1 MMNDVLI
8 YLWEGSI
15 CLALT
20 VGFYKIFFEKLTFF
34 EWNRSMLLILLAASV
49 LIPLF
54 TVDVAPSVAVL
65 PEVLLPVFWVGGQ
78 IEPESMVSS
87 SDSSWQKILFFCYIV
102 GVVFASSKFVWGTL
116 KLWIQLKSATLQVY
130 NGNKLVIHSAFEP
143 ASFLGYI
150 MLPSF
155 DPTDADHQLILQHE
169 SVHCTQRHS
178 LDLILVQLLK
188 VFFWFNPFIF
198 MYERLIREVHEF
210 QADRFITRFHSEIAY
225 SKLLLRLV
233 IKSNSNHLVHSFN
246 QFQTKKRIMMMT
258 QTNTNPIQKARFI
271 LALPLIGLFL
281 AVFSCKSSKVTTA
294 DFPENLVI
302 PMTAE
307 SKGDTTNVTIL
318 KEKNGK
324 KVLVLTE
331 IEPNAEK
338 ELFNQVMKNKEIS
351 SAGKDGEEIFEIT
364 EIQPIPAGGME
375 GWMNYL
381 AESIK
386 YPEEAKK
393 RGIEGTVV
401 MAFIVNLDGT
411 ISDIEILR
419 GIGGGCEQ
427 EAMRVIQNAP
437 NWTPGQLAGKP
448 VRCRMRLPLQFKLP
462 KS

>member
-20 VGFYKIFFEKLTFF
+20 VGFYKVFFEKLTFF
-34 EWNRSMLLILLAASV
+34 EWNRFMLLILLAASV
-49 LIPLF
+49 LVPLF
-54 TVDVAPSVAVL
+54 TIDVAPSMAVL
-65 PEVLLPVFWVGGQ
+65 PEVQLPVFWVGGK
-78 IEPESMVSS
+78 IEPESMVNS
-87 SDSSWQKILFFCYIV
+87 SDFSWQKILFSCYIV
-102 GVVFASSKFVWGTL
+102 GVVFAASKFVWGTL
-116 KLWIQLKSATLQVY
+116 RLWIQLKSATLQVY
-130 NGNKLVIHSAFEP
+130 NGNKLAIHSRFEP
-143 ASFLGYI
+143 ASFFGYI

-155 DPTDADHQLILQHE
+155 DQTDDDHQLILQHE
-169 SVHCTQRHS
+169 SVHCTQRHT
-178 LDLILVQLLK
+178 LDLLLVQLLK

-198 MYERLIREVHEF
+198 MYERMIREVHEF
-210 QADRFITRFHSEIAY
+210 QADHFITRFHSEIAY

-233 IKSNSNHLVHSFN
+233 TKSNSNHLLHSFN

-271 LALPLIGLFL
+271 LTLPLIGLFL

-307 SKGDTTNVTIL
+307 STGDTTNVTIL
-318 KEKNGK
+318 REKNGK
-324 KVLVLTE
+324 KVLVVTATE
-331 IEPNAEK
+331 PT
-338 ELFNQVMKNKEIS
+338 
-351 SAGKDGEEIFEIT
+351 GEEVFEIT
-364 EIQPIPAGGME
+364 EIQPKPAGGME

-381 AESIK
+381 VESIK
-386 YPEEAKK
+386 YPEEAKE

-401 MAFIVNLDGT
+401 MAFIVNSDGT
-411 ISDIEILR
+411 ISDIETLR
-419 GIGGGCEQ
+419 GIGGGCDQ

-437 NWTPGQLAGKP
+437 KWTPGQLGGKA
-448 VRCRMRLPLQFKLP
+448 VRVRMRLPLQFKLP

>member
-20 VGFYKIFFEKLTFF
+20 VGFYKVFFEKLTFF
-34 EWNRSMLLILLAASV
+34 EWNRFMLLILLTASV
-49 LIPLF
+49 LVPLF
-54 TVDVAPSVAVL
+54 TIDVAPSMVVL
-65 PEVLLPVFWVGGQ
+65 PEVQLPVFWVGGQ
-78 IEPESMVSS
+78 IEPESMVNSS
-87 SDSSWQKILFFCYIV
+87 NFSWQKVLFFCYIV
-102 GVVFASSKFVWGTL
+102 GLVFAASKFVWEIL
-116 KLWIQLKSATLQVY
+116 RLWIQLKSATLQVY
-130 NGNKLVIHSAFEP
+130 NGNKLAIHSRFEP
-143 ASFLGYI
+143 ASFFGYI

-155 DPTDADHQLILQHE
+155 DQTDDDHQLILQHE
-169 SVHCTQRHS
+169 SVHCTQRHT
-178 LDLILVQLLK
+178 LDLLLVQLLK

-198 MYERLIREVHEF
+198 MYERMIREVHEF
-210 QADRFITRFHSEIAY
+210 QADHFITRFHSTIAY

-233 IKSNSNHLVHSFN
+233 TKSNSNHLVHSFN

-271 LALPLIGLFL
+271 LTLPLIGLFL

-307 SKGDTTNVTIL
+307 STGDTTNVTIL
-318 KEKNGK
+318 REKNGK
-324 KVLVLTE
+324 KVLVVTATE
-331 IEPNAEK
+331 PT
-338 ELFNQVMKNKEIS
+338 
-351 SAGKDGEEIFEIT
+351 GEEVFEIT
-364 EIQPIPAGGME
+364 EIQPKPAGGME

-381 AESIK
+381 VESIK
-386 YPEEAKK
+386 YPEEAKE

-401 MAFIVNLDGT
+401 MAFIVNSDGT
-411 ISDIEILR
+411 ISDIETLR
-419 GIGGGCEQ
+419 GIGGGCDQ

-437 NWTPGQLAGKP
+437 KWTPGQLGGKA
-448 VRCRMRLPLQFKLP
+448 VRVRMRLPLQFKLP

>member
-20 VGFYKIFFEKLTFF
+20 VGFYKVFFEKLTFF

-54 TVDVAPSVAVL
+54 TVDVEPTAAVL

-87 SDSSWQKILFFCYIV
+87 SDFSWQKILFFAYLI
-102 GVVFASSKFVWGTL
+102 GVIIASSKFVCGTL

-130 NGNKLVIHSAFEP
+130 NGNKLVVHPRFEP
-143 ASFLGYI
+143 ASFFGYI

-155 DPTDADHQLILQHE
+155 DPTDADHQLILKHE
-169 SVHCTQRHS
+169 SVHCTQRHT
-178 LDLILVQLLK
+178 LDLILIQLLK

-210 QADRFITRFHSEIAY
+210 QADHFVTRFHSEIAY
-225 SKLLLRLV
+225 SKLLLRLAT
-233 IKSNSNHLVHSFN
+233 KSNSKHLVHSFN

-258 QTNTNPIQKARFI
+258 QTNTKPIQKARFI
-271 LALPLIGLFL
+271 LALPLLALFI
-281 AVFSCKSSKVTTA
+281 AVFSIESSANSKGE
-294 DFPENLVI
+294 FPESADILNTNLQPATDTVSVI
-302 PMTAE
+302 
-307 SKGDTTNVTIL
+307 L
-318 KEKNGK
+318 
-324 KVLVLTE
+324 
-331 IEPNAEK
+331 
-338 ELFNQVMKNKEIS
+338 
-351 SAGKDGEEIFEIT
+351 GKDGNQVFDVV
-364 EIQPIPAGGME
+364 EIQPNPAGGKME
-375 GWMNYL
+375 GWMKYL

-393 RGIEGTVV
+393 QGIEGTVV
-401 MAFIVNLDGT
+401 IVFVINSDGT
-411 ISDIEILR
+411 ISDVETLR
-419 GIGGGCEQ
+419 GIGGGCDE

-437 NWTPGQLAGKP
+437 KWTPGLQGGKP
-448 VRCRMRLPLQFKLP
+448 VNCRMRLPIRFKLP
-462 KS
+462 ES

>member
-20 VGFYKIFFEKLTFF
+20 VGFYKVFFEKLTFF

-54 TVDVAPSVAVL
+54 TVDVAPTAAVL

-87 SDSSWQKILFFCYIV
+87 SDFSWQKILFFCYIV
-102 GVVFASSKFVWGTL
+102 GVVFAFSKFVWGTL

-210 QADRFITRFHSEIAY
+210 QADHFVTRFHSEIAY
-225 SKLLLRLV
+225 SKLLLRLAT
-233 IKSNSNHLVHSFN
+233 KSNSNHLVHSFN

-258 QTNTNPIQKARFI
+258 QTNTKPVQKARFI
-271 LALPLIGLFL
+271 LALPLLALFI
-281 AVFSCKSSKVTTA
+281 AVFSFESSANSKGE
-294 DFPENLVI
+294 FPESADILNTNLQPATDTVSVI
-302 PMTAE
+302 
-307 SKGDTTNVTIL
+307 L
-318 KEKNGK
+318 
-324 KVLVLTE
+324 
-331 IEPNAEK
+331 
-338 ELFNQVMKNKEIS
+338 
-351 SAGKDGEEIFEIT
+351 GKDGNQVFDVV
-364 EIQPIPAGGME
+364 EIQPNPAGGKME
-375 GWMNYL
+375 GWMKYL

-393 RGIEGTVV
+393 QGIEGTVI
-401 MAFIVNLDGT
+401 IVFVINSDGT
-411 ISDIEILR
+411 ISDVETLR
-419 GIGGGCEQ
+419 GIGGGCDE

-437 NWTPGQLAGKP
+437 KWTPGLQGGKP
-448 VRCRMRLPLQFKLP
+448 VNCRMRLPIRFKLP
-462 KS
+462 ES

>member
-87 SDSSWQKILFFCYIV
+87 SDFSWQKILFFCYIV
-102 GVVFASSKFVWGTL
+102 GVVFAFSKFVWGTL

-210 QADRFITRFHSEIAY
+210 QADHFVTRFHSEIAY
-225 SKLLLRLV
+225 SKLLLRLAA
-233 IKSNSNHLVHSFN
+233 KSNSNHLVHSFN

-258 QTNTNPIQKARFI
+258 QTNTKPVQKARFI
-271 LALPLIGLFL
+271 LALPLLALFI
-281 AVFSCKSSKVTTA
+281 AVFSFESSANSKGE
-294 DFPENLVI
+294 FPESADILNTNLQPATDTVSVI
-302 PMTAE
+302 
-307 SKGDTTNVTIL
+307 L
-318 KEKNGK
+318 
-324 KVLVLTE
+324 
-331 IEPNAEK
+331 
-338 ELFNQVMKNKEIS
+338 
-351 SAGKDGEEIFEIT
+351 GKDGNQVFDVV
-364 EIQPIPAGGME
+364 EIQPNPAGGKME
-375 GWMNYL
+375 GWMKYL

-393 RGIEGTVV
+393 QGIEGTVI
-401 MAFIVNLDGT
+401 IVFVINSDGT
-411 ISDIEILR
+411 ISDVETLR
-419 GIGGGCEQ
+419 GIGGGCDE

-437 NWTPGQLAGKP
+437 KWTPGLQGGKP
-448 VRCRMRLPLQFKLP
+448 VNCRMRLPIRFKLP
-462 KS
+462 ES

>member
-1 MMNDVLI
+1 MNDVLI

-20 VGFYKIFFEKLTFF
+20 VGFYKVFFEKLTFF
-34 EWNRSMLLILLAASV
+34 KWNRSMLLILLAASV
-49 LIPLF
+49 VIPLF

-78 IEPESMVSS
+78 IEPESMVNS
-87 SDSSWQKILFFCYIV
+87 SDFSWQKILFFCYIV
-102 GVVFASSKFVWGTL
+102 GVVFASSKFVWGTF
-116 KLWIQLKSATLQVY
+116 KLWIQLKSATLKVY
-130 NGNKLVIHSAFEP
+130 NGNKLVVHPRFEP
-143 ASFLGYI
+143 ASFFGYI

-155 DPTDADHQLILQHE
+155 DPTDSDHQLILQHE
-169 SVHCTQRHS
+169 SVHCTQRHT

-210 QADRFITRFHSEIAY
+210 QADHFITRFHSEIAY

-233 IKSNSNHLVHSFN
+233 TKSNSNHLVHSFN

-271 LALPLIGLFL
+271 LALPLLALFI
-281 AVFSCKSSKVTTA
+281 AVFSFESSANSKGE
-294 DFPENLVI
+294 FPESVDILNTNLQPTNDTVSVI
-302 PMTAE
+302 
-307 SKGDTTNVTIL
+307 L
-318 KEKNGK
+318 
-324 KVLVLTE
+324 
-331 IEPNAEK
+331 
-338 ELFNQVMKNKEIS
+338 
-351 SAGKDGEEIFEIT
+351 GKDGNQVFDVVELL
-364 EIQPIPAGGME
+364 PYPSGGMD
-375 GWMNYL
+375 GWMKYL

-401 MAFIVNLDGT
+401 MAFIVNSDGT
-411 ISDIEILR
+411 ISDIETLR
-419 GIGGGCEQ
+419 GIGGGCDQ
-427 EAMRVIQNAP
+427 EAKRVIQNAP
-437 NWTPGQLAGKP
+437 KWTPAQIAGKP

>member
-1 MMNDVLI
+1 MNDVLI
-8 YLWEGSI
+8 YLGEGSI

-20 VGFYKIFFEKLTFF
+20 VGFYKAFFEKLTFF

-54 TVDVAPSVAVL
+54 TVDVAPTAAVL

-78 IEPESMVSS
+78 IEQESIVSS
-87 SDSSWQKILFFCYIV
+87 RNFSWQEILFFCYIV
-102 GVVFASSKFVWGTL
+102 GVVFAFSKFVWGTL

-210 QADRFITRFHSEIAY
+210 QADHFVTRFHSEIAY
-225 SKLLLRLV
+225 SKLLLRLAT
-233 IKSNSNHLVHSFN
+233 KSNSNHLVHSFN

-258 QTNTNPIQKARFI
+258 QTNTKPVQKARFI
-271 LALPLIGLFL
+271 LALPLLALFI
-281 AVFSCKSSKVTTA
+281 AVFSFESSANSKGE
-294 DFPENLVI
+294 FPESADILNTNLQPATDTVSVI
-302 PMTAE
+302 
-307 SKGDTTNVTIL
+307 L
-318 KEKNGK
+318 
-324 KVLVLTE
+324 
-331 IEPNAEK
+331 
-338 ELFNQVMKNKEIS
+338 
-351 SAGKDGEEIFEIT
+351 GKDGNQVFDVV
-364 EIQPIPAGGME
+364 EIQPNPAGGKME
-375 GWMNYL
+375 GWMKYL

-393 RGIEGTVV
+393 QGIEGTVI
-401 MAFIVNLDGT
+401 IVFVINSDGT
-411 ISDIEILR
+411 ISDVETLR
-419 GIGGGCEQ
+419 GIGGGCDE

-437 NWTPGQLAGKP
+437 KWTPGLQGGKP
-448 VRCRMRLPLQFKLP
+448 VNCRMRLPIRFKLP
-462 KS
+462 ES